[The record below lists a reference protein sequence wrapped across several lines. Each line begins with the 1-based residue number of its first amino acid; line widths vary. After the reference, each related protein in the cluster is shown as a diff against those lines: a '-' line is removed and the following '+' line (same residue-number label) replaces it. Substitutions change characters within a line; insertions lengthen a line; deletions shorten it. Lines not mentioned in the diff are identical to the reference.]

1 MSTDTKTYLAAEI
14 SKHNKRED
22 IWIVINGHVYDVTG
36 FLDEHPGGEE
46 VILEHAGIDAS
57 DAFEDIGHSED
68 AHDMLKEYL
77 IGKLE
82 GATPTAASQ
91 TKTQPEHSHLRNKQN
106 STSWGLLVP
115 LAFAVVL
122 IAYKLY
128 A

>member
-1 MSTDTKTYLAAEI
+1 MSAVTTTYVAAEI

-57 DAFEDIGHSED
+57 EAFNDIGHSND
-68 AHDMLKEYL
+68 AHEMLEGYL

-82 GATPTAASQ
+82 GAPPTTALQ
-91 TKTQPEHSHLRNKQN
+91 TKTQPESSQLRNKQN

-122 IAYKLY
+122 IAYKMY